1 MGAAANYK
9 RNSDVAPFARTAG
22 GFNALGQALNPG
34 DVVWCAFPFHTAPR
48 MPGDYARPCLI
59 LEERSIAGRAHYL
72 VAYGTTKNLAKED
85 RFPGDIF
92 IAPSDG
98 EHFHATGMDG
108 PGKFRL
114 CQTALLPAVPA
125 FFPRPPFIM
134 ASKSG
139 RFVEGVRIGKF
150 TPALIEVLQHSF
162 REMQEYQ
169 AYESLRGFVPSEPL
183 GPNCDA
189 NKLATGRNS
198 MRRKP

>member
-9 RNSDVAPFARTAG
+9 TNAAVVPPARPPG
-22 GFNALGQALNPG
+22 GFNALGQALSPG

-48 MPGDYARPCLI
+48 MPGDYARPCLV
-59 LEERSIAGRAHYL
+59 LEERSVAGRTHYL
-72 VAYGTTKNLAKED
+72 VAYGTTKNLASEA

-98 EHFHATGMDG
+98 AHFDATGMDG

-114 CQTALLPAVPA
+114 CQTALLPSVPA
-125 FFPRPPFIM
+125 YFPRPPFTQ

-150 TPALIEVLQHSF
+150 TPELIEVLQHSYK
-162 REMQEYQ
+162 EMQEYQ

-183 GPNCDA
+183 GPLCDVK
-189 NKLATGRNS
+189 NMGTGRNFL
-198 MRRKP
+198 RRKP